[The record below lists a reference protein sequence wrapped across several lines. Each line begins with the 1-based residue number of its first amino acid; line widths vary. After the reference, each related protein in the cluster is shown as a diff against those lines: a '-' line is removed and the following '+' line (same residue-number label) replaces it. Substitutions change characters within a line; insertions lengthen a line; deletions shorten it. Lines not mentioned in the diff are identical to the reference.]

1 MEWYRLRIVKIK
13 YKNILK
19 LMNSFE
25 NYQDIF
31 KLTDEQLKIYFKFDD
46 TTISLLHN
54 SKKINLEEELKS
66 LNSLGVNIV
75 SLKDKDYP
83 INLKNISHPP
93 VFLYYK
99 GDLSLADKNTI
110 GIVGTRKPTIYGKR
124 VCEKITSEL
133 VESGVV
139 TVSGLAF
146 GIDTICHKI
155 TLENSGKT
163 IAVVG
168 SGLDIPYPKENKNY
182 WEEIGKRGLIISEFP
197 MGTEP
202 IAYNF
207 TLRNRIIVGL
217 SKGIVVIESKEK
229 GGSLITAGL
238 ALEEGRDVFS
248 VPGDIYSPA
257 SIGTNNLIK
266 NSEAKLVTCGEDIL
280 KEFNWDI
287 KEKNKVNLNLSEDE
301 FKIYNSLIKE
311 KNLDELVVSTGIKPK
326 ILLAILMDMEIN
338 GYISSINGGKYIR
351 KVK

>member
-31 KLTDEQLKIYFKFDD
+31 KLTDEQLKLYFKFNEE
-46 TTISLLHN
+46 TISLLHK

-66 LNSLGVNIV
+66 LKSLGIKIV

-99 GDLSLADKNTI
+99 GDLSFTDKNTI

-124 VCEKITSEL
+124 VCEKITCEL
-133 VESGVV
+133 VESDVV

-146 GIDTICHKI
+146 GIDTICHKT
-155 TLENSGKT
+155 TLENNGKT

-182 WEEIGKRGLIISEFP
+182 WEEIGKKGLIISEFP

-207 TLRNRIIVGL
+207 PLRNRIIVGL

-338 GYISSINGGKYIR
+338 GYISSISGGKYIR

>member
-31 KLTDEQLKIYFKFDD
+31 KLTDEQLKLYFKFDD
-46 TTISLLHN
+46 ETILLLHK

-66 LNSLGVNIV
+66 LKNLGIKIV

-99 GDLSLADKNTI
+99 GDLNLADKNTI

-124 VCEKITSEL
+124 VCEKITCEL
-133 VESGVV
+133 VESDVV

-146 GIDTICHKI
+146 GIDTICHKT
-155 TLENSGKT
+155 TLENNGKT

-182 WEEIGKRGLIISEFP
+182 WEEIGKKGLIISEFP

-207 TLRNRIIVGL
+207 PLRNRIIVGL

-338 GYISSINGGKYIR
+338 GYISSISGGKYIR

>member
-75 SLKDKDYP
+75 SLKDEDYP

-207 TLRNRIIVGL
+207 PLRNRIIVGL